1 MNRLTAVYL
10 AWRSEVIKLAGA
22 INAIVIAAWCD
33 TKLPI
38 RVVAKA
44 ESAKLTHGTK
54 ESSMGVNLARRYVWR

>member
-1 MNRLTAVYL
+1 
-10 AWRSEVIKLAGA
+10 VIKLAGA